1 MGYLFNERTLNIF
14 TDASVKQNKNGTF
27 VASSAAIAVDTSCA
41 QSSQNLYIIDS
52 DYLVFNATNNLGELY
67 AVYLGVLLALKY
79 RNRYDVINIIS
90 DSQFSIFS
98 LSRWIWNWR
107 NNINNGIYYNSSGSP
122 VANQDIIIKIVN
134 LIISSN
140 LNVNLYHQKGHALN
154 KVKKSKETFFRS
166 NGIMLDDFE
175 ANRISFYN
183 DFVDNFSRDKLIK
196 NNKVLV
202 SPLQYRADFN
212 QELYKNLINQ

>member
-1 MGYLFNERTLNIF
+1 M
-14 TDASVKQNKNGTF
+14 
-27 VASSAAIAVDTSCA
+27 
-41 QSSQNLYIIDS
+41 
-52 DYLVFNATNNLGELY
+52 VFNATNNLGELY

>member
-1 MGYLFNERTLNIF
+1 MSYLFNERTLNIF
-14 TDASVKQNKNGTF
+14 TDASIKQNKNGTF
-27 VASSAAIAVDTSCA
+27 VASSAAIAVDSNCI
-41 QSSQNLYIIDS
+41 QNNYIIDS

-79 RNRYDVINIIS
+79 RNRYDVVNIIS

>member
-1 MGYLFNERTLNIF
+1 MVVMAEQCYEYVKFNWT
-14 TDASVKQNKNGTF
+14 
-27 VASSAAIAVDTSCA
+27 
-41 QSSQNLYIIDS
+41 
-52 DYLVFNATNNLGELY
+52 
-67 AVYLGVLLALKY
+67 VYLE
-79 RNRYDVINIIS
+79 
-90 DSQFSIFS
+90 
-98 LSRWIWNWR
+98 
-107 NNINNGIYYNSSGSP
+107 
-122 VANQDIIIKIVN
+122 IIKIVN

>member
-14 TDASVKQNKNGTF
+14 TDASIKQNKNGTF
-27 VASSAAIAVDTSCA
+27 VASSAAIAVDINHI
-41 QSSQNLYIIDS
+41 QNNYIIDS

-107 NNINNGIYYNSSGSP
+107 NNINNSY
-122 VANQDIIIKIVN
+122 
-134 LIISSN
+134 
-140 LNVNLYHQKGHALN
+140 
-154 KVKKSKETFFRS
+154 
-166 NGIMLDDFE
+166 
-175 ANRISFYN
+175 
-183 DFVDNFSRDKLIK
+183 
-196 NNKVLV
+196 
-202 SPLQYRADFN
+202 
-212 QELYKNLINQ
+212 